1 MLQFQN
7 YLKTIGLSP
16 KSLKNYKS
24 DMSHFTG
31 WAILKLKALGSYVES
46 LEEITPFLSSKFIRE
61 YTGYMLENSTPNK
74 SINRRL
80 STLRHLSKFLVGSQM
95 IDFNFM
101 DGIGNVGQVKKAD
114 SGSHFVIKDF
124 QAHLEAQKISRN
136 TIKNYVSDVNQF
148 LIWLENY
155 NK

>member
-7 YLKTIGLSP
+7 YLKTKDLSL

-24 DMSHFTG
+24 DITHFTG
-31 WAILKLKALGSYVES
+31 WSILKLKALGSYVEN
-46 LEEITPFLSSKFIRE
+46 LEEITPFLSSKFINE
-61 YTGYMLENSTPNK
+61 YTGYMLENSISNK

-80 STLRHLSKFLVGSQM
+80 STLRHLSKFLVSSQV
-95 IDFNFM
+95 IGFDFMN
-101 DGIGNVGQVKKAD
+101 GIENVGQAKKSD
-114 SGSHFVIKDF
+114 LGSDFVIKDF
-124 QAHLEAQKISRN
+124 QAHLKAQKISRN

-148 LIWLENY
+148 LIWLKNY